1 MSTIK
6 NRVLLYVIL
15 VILSIIG
22 YVLFYN
28 WVKMPSYAKK
38 REVLR
43 KNETP
48 PSDTK
53 DQEIASLVQIKE
65 FIKEDTPLDV
75 ILLLDQS
82 GSMKQTD
89 PANTRITA
97 IEYIINNIAQK
108 STEKV
113 IHRIGVVEF
122 GSKAPKEMQ
131 IHLLEAKKDG
141 NILDVT
147 KKIKP
152 RDLGDTNF
160 TDALSTAYEDLVKN
174 NSLAGTRKIK
184 IIVFTDGEPDDS
196 RRSTITIK
204 GYFDEINELLNTQF
218 KGVPLDLYIVICDK
232 KGTIYSRT
240 SNYWKNIAGEK
251 NVFHLKDIDDLNI
264 TFNTI
269 VRRMYDIPE
278 NIPSTILSDEKQEE
292 SFDIPPYLS
301 TIEFHVFTPP
311 VSKETEIAIY
321 KPDGSNLLQELQS
334 KEVKNARKTEIT
346 SGKIIVVNNP
356 DPGLWKYQFIKG
368 KGKIT
373 IERNEIPIKF
383 SLISPDPS
391 TSFYPQGKPML
402 IKLSYE
408 RKDGEPIK
416 EDPQNPIIITAAVF
430 DPEGKVISHIK
441 FDKDKSGLLV
451 ADNTV
456 DTSKPGIYTI
466 KMSFKGGVGKFEYE
480 QTNKISVIPL
490 PYLVI
495 KSPPQDGSVHL
506 SKTLPIEITA
516 MMAGKPLDV
525 KKFFAPEVNPD
536 SIVMATYL
544 SSEENGKK
552 VSVHIPL
559 QQGSNNTFIKEIPL
573 DHSIEGNYLIE
584 ATINGK
590 PGDKNVRMQPDS
602 TYSFFSAVRDPAV
615 TGNIE
620 NEIKKDKL
628 KFWLMGFPIWVLLIG
643 NGLFLIIFFG
653 FPHLFCTALGGQ
665 TAVIK
670 IGNEQEAR
678 ELPAL
683 YGAMASAK
691 TDDKIKGGKSPQR
704 QLFIFREPSSKKNSE
719 EEWFSAA
726 IINWFLFIWLPQFIV
741 LKKTRFGEDGV
752 FKKIGNSNIKIKIK

>member
-1 MSTIK
+1 MSAIK

-22 YVLFYN
+22 YVLVYN

-53 DQEIASLVQIKE
+53 DQKIASLVQIKD

-82 GSMKQTD
+82 GSMRQTD

-108 STEKV
+108 STEKT
-113 IHRIGVVEF
+113 IHRVGLVEF

-131 IHLLEAKKDG
+131 IHLLEAKKDS
-141 NILDVT
+141 NILQIT

-160 TDALSTAYEDLVKN
+160 TDAFSTAYEDLIKN
-174 NSLAGTRKIK
+174 DSLTGARKIK
-184 IIVFTDGEPDDS
+184 IIVFTDGEPDDY
-196 RRSTITIK
+196 RKLGIK
-204 GYFDEINELLNTQF
+204 GYFDEISGLLNNKF
-218 KGVPLDLYIVICDK
+218 KGVPWDLYVVICDK
-232 KGTIYSRT
+232 DGKVYAKTGSFWKSIAGNGNVFRI
-240 SNYWKNIAGEK
+240 KNIE
-251 NVFHLKDIDDLNI
+251 DLNS
-264 TFNTI
+264 TFNSI
-269 VRRMYDIPE
+269 VRRMYNIPD
-278 NIPSTILSDEKQEE
+278 NIPSTILGDEKQEE
-292 SFDIPPYLS
+292 TFDVPPYLA
-301 TIEFHVFTPP
+301 TIEFHIFTSPM
-311 VSKETEIAIY
+311 SKETELAIY
-321 KPDGSNLLQELQS
+321 KPDGSNLLQENKS
-334 KEVKNARKTEIT
+334 KEAKNAIKTELT

-356 DPGLWKYQFIKG
+356 EPGLWKYKFVRG
-368 KGKIT
+368 TGKIT
-373 IERNEIPIKF
+373 IERNEIPIRF
-383 SLISPDPS
+383 SVISPDPS
-391 TSFYPQGKPML
+391 TSFYPRGKPML

-430 DPEGKVISHIK
+430 DPDGKVIAHLK
-441 FDKDKSGLLV
+441 FNQDKNGLLV

-456 DTSKPGIYTI
+456 DTSKQGIYVI
-466 KMSFKGGVGKFEYE
+466 KLSFKGGVGKFEYE
-480 QTNKISVIPL
+480 QTNKISVVPL
-490 PYLVI
+490 PYIVI

-506 SKTLPIEITA
+506 CKTLPIEITA
-516 MMAGKPLDV
+516 MMTGKPLDV

-590 PGDKNVRMQPDS
+590 PSDKNVRMQPDS
-602 TYSFFSAVRDPAV
+602 TYSFFSSVRDPAV

-620 NEIKKDKL
+620 NEIKKDKM
-628 KFWLMGFPIWVLLIG
+628 KFWLIGFPIWLLLMG
-643 NGLFLIIFFG
+643 NGLFFIIFFG
-653 FPHLFCTALGGQ
+653 FPHIFCLALGGQ
-665 TAVIK
+665 KAIITTGDDQQAK
-670 IGNEQEAR
+670 

-683 YGAMASAK
+683 YGAMSVAK
-691 TDDKIKGGKSPQR
+691 ADLIAKGGKTTQR
-704 QLFIFREPSSKKNSE
+704 NIYIFHEPSSKKNRE
-719 EEWFSAA
+719 EEWFAAA
-726 IINWFLFIWLPQFIV
+726 IINWFLFLWFPQFIV
-741 LKKTRFGEDGV
+741 IKKATFGEDGV
-752 FKKIGNSNIKIKIK
+752 FRKIGNSNIKIKIK